1 MTTMRL
7 GAEKSMRLIVAQVR
21 TRAGLVE
28 IRERMTG
35 LCFEPGATLDALMLQ
50 NRARHADAAS
60 MSVYL
65 LPALAAFMTALLS
78 LQPSGILAKVTADLL
93 AVAIL
98 PTVLALVMP
107 GLNLLFDIPA
117 SENRYRWRT
126 FATHALVPALIGT
139 AAARIL
145 APFSWT
151 AGAVTVIAGY
161 AISVRMYY
169 QCCNDW
175 IAVPDQRR
183 LQASA
188 LFLGALMVYG
198 LVAALLFQAGLIP

>member
-1 MTTMRL
+1 MT
-7 GAEKSMRLIVAQVR
+7 
-21 TRAGLVE
+21 
-28 IRERMTG
+28 
-35 LCFEPGATLDALMLQ
+35 
-50 NRARHADAAS
+50 
-60 MSVYL
+60 
-65 LPALAAFMTALLS
+65 LPALRITSARTLCQASPHDRREGFQGASLRARTDTA
-78 LQPSGILAKVTADLL
+78 SGRPDLL

-161 AISVRMYY
+161 VISVRMYY

-175 IAVPDQRR
+175 VAVPDQRR